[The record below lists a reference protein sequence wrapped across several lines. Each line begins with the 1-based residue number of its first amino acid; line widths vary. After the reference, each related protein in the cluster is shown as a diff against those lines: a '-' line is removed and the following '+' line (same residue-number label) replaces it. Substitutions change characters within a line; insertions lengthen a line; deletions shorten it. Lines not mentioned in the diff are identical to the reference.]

1 MNPNFTI
8 QIQAVIYHNE
18 KESLRKALEHMHN
31 ALRVEKEQCGKI
43 SSATFVYGDAS
54 SAPVFTQDD
63 IAALNSQFGDL
74 LKIEYRFFNF
84 NSGFGKGQNML
95 AENCSA
101 DYMLVMNPDII
112 VNPRFFIEIMKPFC
126 DDSVG
131 IVEARQ
137 TPIEHHK
144 AYDFETF
151 ETEWAAMACVMIPT
165 DIWNLVGG
173 IDSDT
178 FFMYCEDVDFSWRVR
193 LHGYKVIYQPMA
205 PVYHAKRISASAE
218 WKPTKTEVYCSAESA
233 LLMAYKWSNTQRVE
247 ELLNYFRNGEDYHR
261 EIVESFE
268 KKKAENKLPTP
279 IDPEHKVA
287 CFTDG
292 YYAKNRFVW

>member
-1 MNPNFTI
+1 
-8 QIQAVIYHNE
+8 
-18 KESLRKALEHMHN
+18 
-31 ALRVEKEQCGKI
+31 
-43 SSATFVYGDAS
+43 
-54 SAPVFTQDD
+54 
-63 IAALNSQFGDL
+63 
-74 LKIEYRFFNF
+74 
-84 NSGFGKGQNML
+84 
-95 AENCSA
+95 
-101 DYMLVMNPDII
+101 MNPDII

>member
-1 MNPNFTI
+1 
-8 QIQAVIYHNE
+8 
-18 KESLRKALEHMHN
+18 
-31 ALRVEKEQCGKI
+31 
-43 SSATFVYGDAS
+43 
-54 SAPVFTQDD
+54 
-63 IAALNSQFGDL
+63 
-74 LKIEYRFFNF
+74 
-84 NSGFGKGQNML
+84 
-95 AENCSA
+95 
-101 DYMLVMNPDII
+101 
-112 VNPRFFIEIMKPFC
+112 
-126 DDSVG
+126 
-131 IVEARQ
+131 
-137 TPIEHHK
+137 
-144 AYDFETF
+144 
-151 ETEWAAMACVMIPT
+151 
-165 DIWNLVGG
+165 
-173 IDSDT
+173 
-178 FFMYCEDVDFSWRVR
+178 MYCEDVDFSWRVR